1 MENLNK
7 KWQEFIQADT
17 ASFYDE
23 FDCDLSSGAFSKYI
37 LLGISLDY
45 TLKASAIL

>member
-17 ASFYDE
+17 ASFYEE
-23 FDCDLSSGAFSKYI
+23 FDCDFSSDAFSNWCI
-37 LLGISLDY
+37 
-45 TLKASAIL
+45 